1 MHHRSPRN
9 GAIWLFLGCG
19 AFFAVANGMVFP
31 MMSFSDPSE
40 MLGLC
45 FIAFWYAAFGAQM
58 ALHAVWCVFVP
69 LHWIKRF
76 LVGATSA
83 LVLYAVLAVAFA
95 CYFVHLGFMGTE
107 DWLILVIGLFCLP
120 LLLLAAQAPL
130 WIMRIWFRWRIVHRD
145 DGPSTPFQSLRI
157 RDLMI
162 ATAVIAMALTAAQI
176 SQSFNGDGN
185 IVGMTIAALVV
196 LAISAITV
204 LPTVLA
210 TLRSRRLLLAMSV
223 VLSLDIAVVLCY
235 MAILALFFDAPVTTW
250 ETYVGT
256 PIITVGYFVISTSP
270 MLIARKLGYRLLWGH
285 R

>member
-1 MHHRSPRN
+1 MFHRGPRS
-9 GAIWLFLGCG
+9 GATWLFLGSV
-19 AFFAVANGMVFP
+19 AFFAAANGMVFP
-31 MMSFSDPSE
+31 MMLAVQPDQV
-40 MLGLC
+40 LGLY
-45 FIAFWYAAFGAQM
+45 FLAFWYAAFGAQM

-83 LVLYAVLAVAFA
+83 LALYGVLVGAFA
-95 CYFVHLGFMGTE
+95 FSLDFLDE
-107 DWLILVIGLFCLP
+107 EEWLILVIGLLCLP

-145 DGPSTPFQSLRI
+145 DGSSTTFQSLRI

-162 ATAVIAMALTAAQI
+162 ATAVIAMALTAVQI
-176 SQSFNGDGN
+176 SQSIDASSSDGS
-185 IVGMTIAALVV
+185 IVAVAVAALVV
-196 LAISAITV
+196 MAISAITV
-204 LPTVLA
+204 LPSVLA

-223 VLSLDIAVVLCY
+223 VLSVDIAVVLCY
-235 MAILALFFDAPVTTW
+235 MVILAVFFDAPVLSW

-256 PIITVGYFVISTSP
+256 PIISVGFFVASISP